1 MFNQITRGNAVV
13 GGLTVKGQ
21 LKQLQSVTNI
31 ADGASMVH
39 TTAGILGGI
48 TTATLTTAR
57 TITSPTAADLIAS
70 LGSVVGPSVQFSYIN
85 LAAFVATL
93 AGGTGVT
100 IVGLATTA
108 ATAGLASRWE
118 VVVTAPTTVSI
129 YRIA

>member
-21 LKQLQSVTNI
+21 LKQLQTVTNI

-57 TITSPTAADLIAS
+57 TITTPTATALIAE
-70 LGSVVGPSVQFSYIN
+70 LGAVVGTSVQFSYIN

-108 ATAGLASRWE
+108 ATAGTASRWQ
-118 VVVTAPTTVSI
+118 VVVTAPTTVSV

>member
-13 GGLTVKGQ
+13 GGLTVKSS
-21 LKQLQSVTNI
+21 LKQLQTVTNI

-57 TITSPTAADLIAS
+57 TITTPTAAALIAE
-70 LGSVVGPSVQFSYIN
+70 LGAVVGTSVQFSYIN

-100 IVGLATTA
+100 IVGLATTV
-108 ATAGLASRWE
+108 ATAGHASRWE
-118 VVVTAPTTVSI
+118 VVVTAPTTVSV

>member
-31 ADGASMVH
+31 ADGASMVL
-39 TTAGILGGI
+39 TTAGIFGGI

-57 TITSPTAADLIAS
+57 AITTPTAADLIAE
-70 LGSVVGPSVQFSYIN
+70 LGSVVGTSVQYSYIN
-85 LAAFVATL
+85 LAAYVATL
-93 AGGTGVT
+93 TAGTGVT

-108 ATAGLASRWE
+108 ATAGFASRWE

>member
-13 GGLTVKGQ
+13 GGLTVKGS
-21 LKQLQSVTNI
+21 LKQLQAVTNI

-57 TITSPTAADLIAS
+57 TITTPTAAALIAE
-70 LGSVVGPSVQFSYIN
+70 LGAVVGTSVQFSYIN
-85 LAAFVATL
+85 LAAYVATL
-93 AGGTGVT
+93 SGGTGVT

-118 VVVTAPTTVSI
+118 VVVTAPTTVSV
-129 YRIA
+129 YRIS

>member
-13 GGLTVKGQ
+13 GALTVKSQ
-21 LKQLQSVTNI
+21 LKQLKSVTNI
-31 ADGASMVH
+31 ADGTSMVH

-57 TITSPTAADLIAS
+57 TITTPTAAALIAE
-70 LGSVVGPSVQFSYIN
+70 LGAVVGTSVQFSYIN
-85 LAAFVATL
+85 LAAYVATL

-118 VVVTAPTTVSI
+118 VVVTAPTTVSV

>member
-13 GGLTVKGQ
+13 GALTVKGS
-21 LKQLQSVTNI
+21 LKQLHTVTNI

-57 TITSPTAADLIAS
+57 SITTPTAAALIAE
-70 LGSVVGPSVQFSYIN
+70 LGAVVGTSVQFSYIN
-85 LAAFVATL
+85 LAAYVATL
-93 AGGTGVT
+93 APGTGVT
-100 IVGLATTA
+100 IVGLTTTA

-118 VVVTAPTTVSI
+118 VIVTAPTTVSI

>member
-57 TITSPTAADLIAS
+57 TITTPTAAALIAE
-70 LGSVVGPSVQFSYIN
+70 LGAVVGTSVQFSYIN
-85 LAAFVATL
+85 LAAYVATL
-93 AGGTGVT
+93 TAGTGVT

-108 ATAGLASRWE
+108 ATAGFASRWE
-118 VVVTAPTTVSI
+118 VIVTAPTTVSI

>member
-13 GGLTVKGQ
+13 GALTVKGS
-21 LKQLQSVTNI
+21 LKQLQTVTNI
-31 ADGASMVH
+31 ADGTSMVH

-57 TITSPTAADLIAS
+57 TITTPTAAALIAE
-70 LGSVVGPSVQFSYIN
+70 LGAVVGTSVQFSYIN

-118 VVVTAPTTVSI
+118 VVVTAPTTVSV

>member
-13 GGLTVKGQ
+13 GALTVKGS

-57 TITSPTAADLIAS
+57 TITTPTAAALIAE
-70 LGSVVGPSVQFSYIN
+70 LGAVVGTSVQFSYIN
-85 LAAFVATL
+85 LAAYVATL
-93 AGGTGVT
+93 APGNGVT
-100 IVGLATTA
+100 IVGLTTTA
-108 ATAGLASRWE
+108 ATAGTASRWE
-118 VVVTAPTTVSI
+118 VIVTAPTTVSV

>member
-13 GGLTVKGQ
+13 GALTVKGS

-57 TITSPTAADLIAS
+57 TITTPTAAALIAE
-70 LGSVVGPSVQFSYIN
+70 LGAVVGTSVQFSYII

-108 ATAGLASRWE
+108 ATAGFASRWE

>member
-13 GGLTVKGQ
+13 GALTVKGS
-21 LKQLQSVTNI
+21 LKQLQTVTNI

-57 TITSPTAADLIAS
+57 TITTPTAAALIAE
-70 LGSVVGPSVQFSYIN
+70 LGAVVGTSVQFSYIN
-85 LAAFVATL
+85 LAAYVATL

-118 VVVTAPTTVSI
+118 VVVTAPTTVSV

>member
-48 TTATLTTAR
+48 TTATLTQAR
-57 TITSPTAADLIAS
+57 TITTPTAAALIAE
-70 LGSVVGPSVQFSYIN
+70 LGAVVGTSVQFSYIN
-85 LAAFVATL
+85 LAAYVATL

-108 ATAGLASRWE
+108 ATAGLASRWQ

>member
-1 MFNQITRGNAVV
+1 MFNRITRGNAVV
-13 GGLTVKGQ
+13 GGLTITGN
-21 LKQLQSVTNI
+21 LKQLQVVTNI

-39 TTAGILGGI
+39 TTAGITGGI

-57 TITSPTAADLIAS
+57 TITTPTAAALIS
-70 LGSVVGPSVQFSYIN
+70 ELGAVVGTSVQFSYIN

-100 IVGLATTA
+100 IVGLATTV
-108 ATAGLASRWE
+108 ATAGHASRWE

>member
-13 GGLTVKGQ
+13 GGLTVKGNFQ
-21 LKQLQSVTNI
+21 QLQTVTNI

-57 TITSPTAADLIAS
+57 TITSPTATDLIAS
-70 LGSVVGPSVQFSYIN
+70 LGSVVGTSVQFSYIN

-108 ATAGLASRWE
+108 ATAGFASRWE

>member
-13 GGLTVKGQ
+13 GALTVKGNFQ
-21 LKQLQSVTNI
+21 QLQSVTNI

-70 LGSVVGPSVQFSYIN
+70 LGSVVGTSVQFSYIN
-85 LAAFVATL
+85 LAAYTATL

-108 ATAGLASRWE
+108 ATAGFASRWE

>member
-13 GGLTVKGQ
+13 GGLTVKSQ
-21 LKQLQSVTNI
+21 LKQLKSVTNI

-39 TTAGILGGI
+39 TTTGILGGI
-48 TTATLTTAR
+48 TTATLTQAR
-57 TITSPTAADLIAS
+57 TITTPTAAALIAE
-70 LGSVVGPSVQFSYIN
+70 LGAVVGTSVQFSYIN
-85 LAAFVATL
+85 LAAYVATL

-108 ATAGLASRWE
+108 ATAGTASRWE
-118 VVVTAPTTVSI
+118 VVVTAPTTVSV

>member
-13 GGLTVKGQ
+13 GGLTVKGS

-57 TITSPTAADLIAS
+57 TITTPTASALIAE
-70 LGSVVGPSVQFSYIN
+70 LGAVVGTSVQFSYIN
-85 LAAFVATL
+85 LAAYVATL

-108 ATAGLASRWE
+108 ATAGTASRWE
-118 VVVTAPTTVSI
+118 VIVTAPTTVSV

>member
-1 MFNQITRGNAVV
+1 MFNRITRGNAVV
-13 GGLTVKGQ
+13 GGLTITGN
-21 LKQLQSVTNI
+21 LKQLQAVTNI

-57 TITSPTAADLIAS
+57 TITTPTAAALVAE
-70 LGSVVGPSVQFSYIN
+70 LGAVVGTSVQFSYIN
-85 LAAFVATL
+85 LAAYVATL
-93 AGGTGVT
+93 TAGTGVT

-118 VVVTAPTTVSI
+118 VVVTAPTTVSV
-129 YRIA
+129 YRIS

>member
-1 MFNQITRGNAVV
+1 MFNRITRGNAVV
-13 GGLTVKGQ
+13 GGLTVTAS
-21 LKQLQSVTNI
+21 LKQLRTVTNI

-39 TTAGILGGI
+39 TTTGILGGI

-57 TITSPTAADLIAS
+57 TITTPTAAALIAE
-70 LGSVVGPSVQFSYIN
+70 LGSVVGTSVKFSYIN

-108 ATAGLASRWE
+108 ATAGQASRWQ

>member
-1 MFNQITRGNAVV
+1 MFNRITRGNAVV
-13 GGLTVKGQ
+13 GGLTVTSS
-21 LKQLQSVTNI
+21 LKQLQTVTNI
-31 ADGASMVH
+31 ADGTSMVH

-57 TITSPTAADLIAS
+57 TITTPTAAALIAE
-70 LGSVVGPSVQFSYIN
+70 LGAVVGTSVQFSYIN
-85 LAAFVATL
+85 LAAYVATL

-108 ATAGLASRWE
+108 ATAGQASRWE
-118 VVVTAPTTVSI
+118 VVVTSSTTVSV

>member
-57 TITSPTAADLIAS
+57 TITTPTATALIAE
-70 LGSVVGPSVQFSYIN
+70 LGAVVGTSVQFSYIN
-85 LAAFVATL
+85 LAAYVATL
-93 AGGTGVT
+93 TAGTGVT

-118 VVVTAPTTVSI
+118 VVVTAPTTVSV
-129 YRIA
+129 YRIS

>member
-13 GGLTVKGQ
+13 GALTVKGQ
-21 LKQLQSVTNI
+21 LKQLKSVTNI

-48 TTATLTTAR
+48 TTATLTAGR
-57 TITSPTAADLIAS
+57 TITTPTAAALIAE
-70 LGSVVGPSVQFSYIN
+70 LGAVVGTSVQFSYIN
-85 LAAFVATL
+85 LAAYVATL
-93 AGGTGVT
+93 AGGDGVT

-118 VVVTAPTTVSI
+118 VVVTAPTTVSV

>member
-13 GGLTVKGQ
+13 GALTVKGNFQ
-21 LKQLQSVTNI
+21 QLQSVTNI

-70 LGSVVGPSVQFSYIN
+70 LGSVVGTSVQFSYIN

>member
-13 GGLTVKGQ
+13 GALTVKSS
-21 LKQLQSVTNI
+21 LKQLRSVTNI
-31 ADGASMVH
+31 ADGTSMVH

-57 TITSPTAADLIAS
+57 TITTPTAAALIAE
-70 LGSVVGPSVQFSYIN
+70 LGAVVGTSVQFSYIN
-85 LAAFVATL
+85 LAAYVATL

-118 VVVTAPTTVSI
+118 VVVTAPTTVSV

>member
-1 MFNQITRGNAVV
+1 MFNRITKGNAVV
-13 GGLTVKGQ
+13 GGLTITGN
-21 LKQLQSVTNI
+21 LKQIETVTNI

-39 TTAGILGGI
+39 TMAGILGGI

-57 TITSPTAADLIAS
+57 TITTPTAAAIIAE
-70 LGSVVGPSVQFSYIN
+70 LGSVVGTSVIFSYIN
-85 LAAFVATL
+85 LAAYVATL

-108 ATAGLASRWE
+108 ATAGTASRWE
-118 VVVTAPTTVSI
+118 VVVTAPTTVSV

>member
-13 GGLTVKGQ
+13 GALTVKGS

-31 ADGASMVH
+31 ADGTSMVH

-57 TITSPTAADLIAS
+57 TITTPTAADLIAE
-70 LGSVVGPSVQFSYIN
+70 LGAVVGTSVQFSYIN
-85 LAAFVATL
+85 LAAYVATL

-118 VVVTAPTTVSI
+118 VVVTAPTTVSV

>member
-1 MFNQITRGNAVV
+1 MFNRITRGNAVV
-13 GGLTVKGQ
+13 GGLTITGN
-21 LKQLQSVTNI
+21 LKQLQAVTNI

-57 TITSPTAADLIAS
+57 TITTPTAVALIAE
-70 LGSVVGPSVQFSYIN
+70 LGAVVGTSVQFSYIN

-93 AGGTGVT
+93 SGGSGVT

-108 ATAGLASRWE
+108 ATAGIASRWE
-118 VVVTAPTTVSI
+118 VVVTAPTTVSV
-129 YRIA
+129 YRIS

>member
-13 GGLTVKGQ
+13 GALTVKGS

-57 TITSPTAADLIAS
+57 SITTPTAAALIRE
-70 LGSVVGPSVQFSYIN
+70 LGAVVGTSVQFSYIN
-85 LAAFVATL
+85 LAAYVATL
-93 AGGTGVT
+93 APGTGVT
-100 IVGLATTA
+100 IVGLTTTA

-118 VVVTAPTTVSI
+118 VVVTAPTTVSV

>member
-13 GGLTVKGQ
+13 GGLTVKSQ
-21 LKQLQSVTNI
+21 LKELRTVTNI

-39 TTAGILGGI
+39 TTTGILGGI

-57 TITSPTAADLIAS
+57 TITTPTAAALIAE
-70 LGSVVGPSVQFSYIN
+70 LGSVVGTSVKFSYIN

-100 IVGLATTA
+100 IVGLATTV
-108 ATAGLASRWE
+108 ATAGHASRWQ

>member
-57 TITSPTAADLIAS
+57 TITTPTATALIAE
-70 LGSVVGPSVQFSYIN
+70 LGAVVGTSVQFSYIN

-100 IVGLATTA
+100 IVGLATTV
-108 ATAGLASRWE
+108 ATAGHASRWE
-118 VVVTAPTTVSI
+118 VVVTAPTTVSV
-129 YRIA
+129 YRIS

>member
-13 GGLTVKGQ
+13 GALTVKGNFQ
-21 LKQLQSVTNI
+21 QLQTVTNI

-70 LGSVVGPSVQFSYIN
+70 LGSVVGTSVQFSYIN
-85 LAAFVATL
+85 LAAYTATL

-108 ATAGLASRWE
+108 ATAGFASRWE

>member
-1 MFNQITRGNAVV
+1 MFNRITRGNAVV
-13 GGLTVKGQ
+13 GGLTITGN
-21 LKQLQSVTNI
+21 LKQLQAVTNI

-57 TITSPTAADLIAS
+57 TITTPTAAALIS
-70 LGSVVGPSVQFSYIN
+70 ELGAVVGTSVKFSYIN
-85 LAAFVATL
+85 LAAFVATMT
-93 AGGTGVT
+93 GGTGVT

-108 ATAGLASRWE
+108 ATAGLASRWQ
-118 VVVTAPTTVSI
+118 VIVTAPTTVSI